1 MLQFI
6 ELQRVG
12 HDSVTEQQQ
21 QQQYNSNIFRN
32 MHKDKKEINELVKVF

>member
-6 ELQRVG
+6 ETRGVG
-12 HDSVTEQQQ
+12 HNSATEQ

-32 MHKDKKEINELVKVF
+32 MHKDKKEIKELVKVF